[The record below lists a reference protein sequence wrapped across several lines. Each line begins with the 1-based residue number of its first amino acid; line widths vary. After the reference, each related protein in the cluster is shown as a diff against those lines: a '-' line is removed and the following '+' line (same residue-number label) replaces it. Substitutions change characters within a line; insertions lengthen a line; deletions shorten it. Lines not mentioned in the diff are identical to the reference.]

1 MMGSRNTK
9 SATRP
14 VAVAEQIRLGLSKYK
29 YDPKFIPIPKRS
41 NGVLIVDDDNRYVLK
56 DVKLPTNVD
65 ISDLPV
71 EVTRYFDKDGNP
83 LIIESDI
90 APRTRIIASYAV
102 SSNSAEFVG
111 HYRLPSDRF
120 AFENTIKVH
129 NHPPDGFPGFSD
141 KDILNFAREK
151 NFIFEVRPH
160 QKTVNDTID
169 FIVDNKKTILNT
181 LNNLK
186 KQKTYT
192 TEYKI
197 KFSKYGKWKNETKT
211 YDISSREDK
220 QHLNLAIDF
229 VKNMQKNTD
238 KKFIHYQLTN
248 PINFHNATQKKINI
262 EYKKLLKD
270 EKLNDE
276 IKTYKPQ
283 AQYNIRMFEAKK
295 KALESFAY
303 EINNAKD
310 SRIDIVLD
318 DLQKGNKGYENA
330 ARYIQSYAF
339 NTLHARKYKYN
350 FEIKYS

>member
-29 YDPKFIPIPKRS
+29 YDPKFVSIPERS
-41 NGVLIVDDDNRYVLK
+41 NGVLIFDRPTRKILK
-56 DVKLPTNVD
+56 DVTLPTNVD
-65 ISDLPV
+65 IADLPV
-71 EVTRYFDKDGNP
+71 EVIRYFDKDGNP
-83 LIIESDI
+83 VILSFDVH
-90 APRTRIIASYAV
+90 PRTKHAYAASNNNPGEINDLQY
-102 SSNSAEFVG
+102 
-111 HYRLPSDRF
+111 HID
-120 AFENTIKVH
+120 ENLISVH
-129 NHPPDGFPGFSD
+129 NHPPYFFPGFSD
-141 KDILNFAREK
+141 LDIVNFVEEK
-151 NFIFEVRPH
+151 NYIAEVRPH
-160 QKTVNDTID
+160 QKTVNNTID

-192 TEYKI
+192 TEYKF

-229 VKNMQKNTD
+229 VKKMQKNTD

-248 PINFHNATQKKINI
+248 PENFNKKYQKIIKN

-283 AQYNIRMFEAKK
+283 AQYNIRMFEAKN
-295 KALESFAY
+295 KAQELLADEM
-303 EINNAKD
+303 NKAKD
-310 SRIDIVLD
+310 SVLNFVIKDI
-318 DLQKGNKGYENA
+318 QKGNKGYESA
-330 ARYIQSYAF
+330 GRYIQSYAF
-339 NTLHARKYKYN
+339 NTIHARKNKYN